1 MYSKGTAMKVNI
13 KKISELSGF
22 SVATVSNALS
32 NKRGVNKD
40 TAEKIIRIAR
50 ENGYIK
56 DEKIKR
62 IKMVTYRDSGEVFNE
77 SPFFSTLLDSIEGE
91 SRRSGYDVS
100 IVNLYRHHNDFEDNV
115 RELLN
120 DTTSAVLLV
129 GTEMNE
135 EDAHIF
141 THAGLPLVMV
151 DNYFESLNFDTVL
164 MDNEDSVAKAVNYL
178 LENGHTSIGYLQGDT
193 RIRNFVARG
202 RSLRR
207 TLWENGLA
215 LDSNMVFDVQPN
227 VVGAFEGLNRYIAQG
242 RTMPTAFF
250 ADNDMI
256 ALGAMQALQKN
267 GFSVPD
273 DVSIIGFD
281 DITLGEA
288 FSPGLTTISVDI
300 KAMGRLAVRR
310 LIEQIQN
317 RDDARSC
324 TRLYNKLVVRGSVAK
339 LNPTRKGAKSLPF

>member
-1 MYSKGTAMKVNI
+1 MKVNI

-40 TAEKIIRIAR
+40 TAEKIIKIAR

-62 IKMVTYRDSGEVFNE
+62 IKMVTYRDSGEVFTE
-77 SPFFSTLLDSIEGE
+77 SPFFSTLLDSIEAE

-100 IVNLYRHHNDFEDNV
+100 IVNLYRHHSDFEDNV

-141 THAGLPLVMV
+141 QDASIPLVMV
-151 DNYFESLNFDTVL
+151 DNYFESLKFDTVL
-164 MDNEDSVAKAVNYL
+164 MDNEDSVAKAVKYL
-178 LENGHTSIGYLQGDT
+178 LENGHTKIGYLQGDT
-193 RIRNFVARG
+193 RIRNFVDRG
-202 RSLRR
+202 RSFSR
-207 TLWENGLA
+207 TLWENGFTMDKNL
-215 LDSNMVFDVQPN
+215 VFNVKPN
-227 VVGAFEGLNRYIAQG
+227 VVGAFEGLNRYIAEG
-242 RTMPTAFF
+242 REMPTAFF

-267 GFSVPD
+267 GFSIPED
-273 DVSIIGFD
+273 ISIIGFD

-310 LIEQIQN
+310 LVEQIQN
-317 RDDARSC
+317 RDDAHSC
-324 TRLYNKLVVRGSVAK
+324 TRLYNDLVIRGSVGK
-339 LNPTRKGAKSLPF
+339 LKK